1 MERKLK
7 TLTTKFV
14 TRCILVMMLALFSIG
29 GMRAQLPYSPAHF
42 GTGNKAT
49 IDGVKVTRELRGD
62 AVDLA
67 PPNTVTSANG
77 YCSTTISPSPQYAR
91 IKPTG
96 TDPINMVV
104 YVFNEPVKEVYVD
117 LIGLGRKSNP
127 SKKGRVS
134 FGIFCGSGGTANLRV
149 TDVGNIG
156 CNQGSHNTVSTGN
169 NVAYVEGTGQN
180 NYRVKVAS
188 ANGQP
193 FSILAVSKPANNITD
208 FVLVELNKVVK
219 DNRFDIALGTEPQS
233 QTVCAG
239 GNSVVLKASATLSTS
254 YSNNKLEYQW
264 QKSTNNGN
272 SWVDITAKK
281 EVISGK
287 QVAFTIGNPTP
298 SQAGLYRVK
307 YMYAYGSDNCV
318 MTKYTEEADVKVNGG
333 EVTELTATPPVLS
346 TNPTTNV
353 TFKIKGTPNAV
364 VTYNYGGSDESATI
378 PSSGV
383 LNVQKTLSEP
393 TLFSIIGISR
403 NSCTSLVGKSIQ
415 VTQGCGFLPDPVFS
429 EVASGV
435 PTSAILNGV
444 KVTRKVIRDT
454 RPQFSTT
461 AIYSDGNVENNT
473 DLTPAQNTICGRNQ
487 YQRGY
492 VYMDSNRVRTVTYTF
507 DKPITSV
514 EIYLQKFGIAKTGDS
529 YNERAEFSVNNGNIS
544 LSEITSCNPS
554 ANITIT
560 GGKVEAPEGNATNIS
575 IKAASTKPF
584 TELTI
589 TTDILN
595 KGYGFYIEICPTSI
609 VTLDDSVCP
618 TTPAAQFSRG
628 DDQTSTLN
636 GIQVRRELSPTGTNQ
651 YSNGF
656 NTNYCGTNISY
667 PNDLPAMDPTLN
679 KITYT
684 FGKKITS
691 AEVHLISFGDLSDRG
706 ADVVTFSV
714 KSGTTTLAN
723 PKITNVSACDPTA
736 TIISGNRLSSVDDK
750 VTDVVIKVSSAV
762 PFDVLEL
769 NDGYSTA
776 GGYYVELCPASIKV
790 PLEEATCSSVPAALF
805 PKGSS
810 QQITLDNGV
819 KVTRALPSGIK
830 YSNNAKYDYCN
841 GTRVSYP
848 NDLPWLQDSKEIT
861 YTFDQQV
868 TSAEFYLVAFGI
880 NGSGLDKVQFITNAG
895 NASITKV
902 YDCNGNTANVVSN
915 NQLISATERLV
926 GDVAVRVTSSQPF
939 TQIKV
944 KDLASTGNGYFL
956 SLCGSSVYK
965 KPYNNSTQCGPT
977 MPTPMFVGTTTATA
991 NGIGVTIDRPA
1002 GSELLADLNQ
1012 NVTSSCQTLYKKGTT
1027 WVRNNNTVTYKFSQ
1041 PVNNVELWL
1050 ALMAG
1055 HQTIPSN
1062 RDVAKITTNCAGTPT
1077 LTLLSDCMGAA
1088 VVSANKI
1095 WANGVKGVDVAVKV
1109 TSDKPFTELTIT
1121 DDNST
1126 AFGYYV
1132 DLCPASIKKRGTGE
1146 TDPVTIT
1153 TQLTATTTACIGT
1166 STTLA
1171 AKATLAAN
1179 FSGNINY
1186 QWQKSTNNGSTWSNI
1201 SGQTGSIASGANATY
1216 SFTPAASDNNTL
1228 YRVVYTYTNAG
1239 SFCGTMSL
1247 TTNATKLVANAVSSV
1262 ITVNAPAYSNVAVCA
1277 SATGTTT
1284 ITAKATLNT
1293 GMGGTGVTYQL
1304 QYRPTATGTWVDR
1317 AIQKHTLVAG
1327 GAERIL
1333 TIENVA
1339 SNTGY
1344 YRVKYTSDASVCGG
1358 GESYSNIF
1366 KFDALTATNVITINP
1381 ATYPNKT
1388 VCSGSSFTINAQA
1401 TVATGTIANDGS
1413 GNKFAYELQ
1422 YKANSSANWA
1432 LYTLPNGGA
1441 AQIYSNNTKVG
1452 ATRTFNISTE
1462 NIATGGKF
1470 RVKYSAD
1477 ITDLCD
1483 DITVYSD
1490 EFTVTIDELD
1500 VTNITATPPVFKQ
1513 GENTSVSFVI
1523 EGTPDA
1529 QVTFKVGNGAEQ
1541 TQTLNAAG
1549 KYNVPPQTTNQTLEL
1564 SVTKVKK
1571 GSCEK
1576 TYTDKKG
1583 RAEATTG
1590 ACTTK
1595 PAVQYPGTAGQGQTT
1610 VMNGVTVTR
1619 NFSGKPSI
1627 YGNSDP
1633 GTYCSGTVYHY
1644 YTIIHNNDSSRFSNA
1659 VTYVFSKPVTSA
1671 EVWLMVMSSPAAGS
1685 YDEVQLSTNNGNLTF
1700 TKVYDCLGGAGAVTL
1715 STSGRVTSK
1724 PSQVNDV
1731 AIRVTSDKP
1740 FTQLTVTDVRAA
1752 GGTSG
1757 VLVELCPTSI
1767 KPATITIT
1775 TQPTPKA
1782 VCEGKNTQFG
1792 ANVKVSGVPATESIP
1807 YEWQQST
1814 NGLTGWVTAVAPAPT
1829 GTVLNNGVHTAA
1841 MTLTNVPKTNNG
1853 LYYRVIFKYTL
1864 SGASIT
1870 ATSTVATLT
1879 VYSTDTPT
1887 VSSTTTLCP
1896 TATPNSVSFAS
1907 YVTPAA
1913 GTTLRWYATAT
1924 ATTSSTT
1931 APTIDTNVTTRTAK
1945 TAYVRAINSNGCTS
1959 GVVTVTLTVN
1969 DTTAPTFNA
1978 PAALNIVCNS
1988 ATATAAINTW
1998 LGTATATDACGA
2010 IATITNDYTAPA
2022 NLCNV
2027 SGGVITVTFVAK
2039 DTFGNVLTKT
2049 STIKLDTPP
2058 TVNADTFTA
2067 TTTTGTVVSGTIGN
2081 VLTNDRVGSQS
2092 ATAGSGGN
2100 VTIHVTHTPTTAN
2113 APVLDASTG
2122 SVTVSNNTPAG
2133 VYTIS
2138 YDVCAGSACTSATVT
2153 VTVPQLQPY
2162 LPSANITHSGT
2173 QTTTH
2178 NILTGGSVNG
2188 GTQSATVGTGGTV
2201 SITGVVN
2208 PTPQPGSTAPSLN
2221 PSTGV
2226 VTVPPTTPN
2235 GVYTITYNV
2244 CTTATPTSCTSNV
2257 VTITV
2262 GNVSPTVNADTFTAT
2277 TTTGTVVSG
2286 TIGNVLTND
2295 RVGSQSA
2302 TAGSGGNVTIHVT
2315 HTPTTANA
2323 PVLDASTGSV
2333 TVSNNTPAGVYTIS
2347 YDVCAGSACTSA
2359 TVTVTVPQLQPYLP
2373 NNNMVYTNTT
2383 TTTAGNIISG
2393 GTVGTQTATTG
2404 TGGNVTITVVIPAT
2418 PQVPGDTVPTLNSDG
2433 TVTVPTGTRSGTY
2446 TITYQVCT
2454 TATPTSCI
2462 TGVVTI
2468 TVSPTATVTPTAG
2481 NNIYDVPT
2489 SGTATVVGSVLSNDT
2504 INGIV
2509 AATATNVT
2517 VNVTTAPVGTDV
2529 PTIGSNGLVMV
2540 PANATPG
2547 VYTYTYHICS
2557 VVTPTDCSTEATVT
2571 VTVRQPVPV
2580 LPNNNMVYTDT
2591 TTTTAGNIINGGT
2604 VGTQTATAGTGGN
2617 VTITVVIPATPQVP
2631 GDTVPTLNSDGTV
2644 TVPTGT
2650 RSGTYTITYQVCTTA
2665 TPTSCITGVVTIT
2678 VSTTVTPTVPPVA
2691 VTDSATTAKGTPVTI
2706 NVLANDTLNGAVTPT
2721 VVTHPTNGTAVENTD
2736 GTVEYRPYTG
2746 FVGTDSFVY
2755 EICNGAGC
2763 SSATVTVKINGD
2775 IIVYNGVSLN
2785 GNDKNNH
2792 FHIGGIENYPN
2803 NKVRIYNRW
2812 GVEVFSVEGYDNV
2825 TKVFKGISDGRI
2837 TVEASDRLPQGT
2849 YYYIIEYVDDHNK
2862 TQTEVG
2868 WLYLKKN

>member
-14 TRCILVMMLALFSIG
+14 TRCILVMMLALFSVQGI
-29 GMRAQLPYSPAHF
+29 RAQCLTMPEPVSYTPLGTQTTKKVTEYADIRGIRVTRILEVRGNPGDKIKYSNQETIPGDTQSDETYCGKSRKNTF
-42 GTGNKAT
+42 GTKKYPFMDSNKVSKITYKFSKPVMDAEVFLAAFGYSGTRKGFQNSTPHIDVVEITTNYGTATLHARSTCGEDNLVTVSGNQVSSKNYKTTDAKIGVTSTEPFTELYLQVKEPGGQTGGYGFFVEICLESLDLDNSACQARNPKT
-49 IDGVKVTRELRGD
+49 IADPFGGDPAAVSVANINGMVVTRTMDKANSTSTIPKQTYCGYETEYPTNLPLVGYPGNSTKITYEFSKPVNATELLLYAFGD
-62 AVDLA
+62 KDYLNTYDEAEFEVD
-67 PPNTVTSANG
+67 G
-77 YCSTTISPSPQYAR
+77 
-91 IKPTG
+91 
-96 TDPINMVV
+96 
-104 YVFNEPVKEVYVD
+104 
-117 LIGLGRKSNP
+117 
-127 SKKGRVS
+127 
-134 FGIFCGSGGTANLRV
+134 GGTLSLVKSYECNLGVTNITGNRLKSVSTKIV
-149 TDVGNIG
+149 TDVG
-156 CNQGSHNTVSTGN
+156 
-169 NVAYVEGTGQN
+169 
-180 NYRVKVAS
+180 VK
-188 ANGQP
+188 
-193 FSILAVSKPANNITD
+193 
-208 FVLVELNKVVK
+208 LV
-219 DNRFDIALGTEPQS
+219 
-233 QTVCAG
+233 
-239 GNSVVLKASATLSTS
+239 
-254 YSNNKLEYQW
+254 
-264 QKSTNNGN
+264 
-272 SWVDITAKK
+272 
-281 EVISGK
+281 
-287 QVAFTIGNPTP
+287 
-298 SQAGLYRVK
+298 
-307 YMYAYGSDNCV
+307 
-318 MTKYTEEADVKVNGG
+318 
-333 EVTELTATPPVLS
+333 
-346 TNPTTNV
+346 
-353 TFKIKGTPNAV
+353 
-364 VTYNYGGSDESATI
+364 
-378 PSSGV
+378 
-383 LNVQKTLSEP
+383 
-393 TLFSIIGISR
+393 
-403 NSCTSLVGKSIQ
+403 
-415 VTQGCGFLPDPVFS
+415 
-429 EVASGV
+429 
-435 PTSAILNGV
+435 
-444 KVTRKVIRDT
+444 
-454 RPQFSTT
+454 
-461 AIYSDGNVENNT
+461 
-473 DLTPAQNTICGRNQ
+473 
-487 YQRGY
+487 
-492 VYMDSNRVRTVTYTF
+492 
-507 DKPITSV
+507 
-514 EIYLQKFGIAKTGDS
+514 
-529 YNERAEFSVNNGNIS
+529 
-544 LSEITSCNPS
+544 
-554 ANITIT
+554 
-560 GGKVEAPEGNATNIS
+560 
-575 IKAASTKPF
+575 STKPF
-584 TELTI
+584 TKITI
-589 TTDILN
+589 TDRGYQG
-595 KGYGFYIEICPTSI
+595 KGYLVALCPASVYASAESYNCTPATIGVNFPDQRVATVQMNNVAVTRTLDTGVPFTTIPQTSNHCGSNVLYPVNLPLLIGNMYATYDFSTPIQSAEIFLYFFGDNLHNGTKDKVKFTVNGGGTVSLANVYECNPGTTIINGLEVESVTKKLTTDVGIRVTSTAPFTRITLTDVNSDGGGYYVVICPTSI
-609 VTLDDSVCP
+609 
-618 TTPAAQFSRG
+618 
-628 DDQTSTLN
+628 
-636 GIQVRRELSPTGTNQ
+636 
-651 YSNGF
+651 
-656 NTNYCGTNISY
+656 
-667 PNDLPAMDPTLN
+667 
-679 KITYT
+679 
-684 FGKKITS
+684 
-691 AEVHLISFGDLSDRG
+691 
-706 ADVVTFSV
+706 
-714 KSGTTTLAN
+714 
-723 PKITNVSACDPTA
+723 
-736 TIISGNRLSSVDDK
+736 
-750 VTDVVIKVSSAV
+750 
-762 PFDVLEL
+762 
-769 NDGYSTA
+769 
-776 GGYYVELCPASIKV
+776 
-790 PLEEATCSSVPAALF
+790 
-805 PKGSS
+805 
-810 QQITLDNGV
+810 
-819 KVTRALPSGIK
+819 
-830 YSNNAKYDYCN
+830 
-841 GTRVSYP
+841 
-848 NDLPWLQDSKEIT
+848 
-861 YTFDQQV
+861 
-868 TSAEFYLVAFGI
+868 
-880 NGSGLDKVQFITNAG
+880 
-895 NASITKV
+895 
-902 YDCNGNTANVVSN
+902 
-915 NQLISATERLV
+915 
-926 GDVAVRVTSSQPF
+926 
-939 TQIKV
+939 
-944 KDLASTGNGYFL
+944 
-956 SLCGSSVYK
+956 K
-965 KPYNNSTQCGPT
+965 KPRFSNSPQCGPS
-977 MPTPMFVGTTTATA
+977 MPTPMFLSTNTVTLSNGIQISKEGGTTRTKTYTST
-991 NGIGVTIDRPA
+991 VT
-1002 GSELLADLNQ
+1002 
-1012 NVTSSCQTLYKKGTT
+1012 SCQTTYEAGT
-1027 WVRNNNTVTYKFSQ
+1027 VYVGKNKVVTYKFSQ
-1041 PVNNVELWL
+1041 PVNNVEVWL
-1050 ALMAG
+1050 ALLGGNQLAPY
-1055 HQTIPSN
+1055 T
-1062 RDVAKITTNCAGTPT
+1062 RDAAKFTTNCGTNPT
-1077 LTLLSDCMGAA
+1077 LALVSDCVGNATIDNNIVWADGA
-1088 VVSANKI
+1088 
-1095 WANGVKGVDVAVKV
+1095 KGVDVAVKV
-1109 TSDKPFTELTIT
+1109 TSAKPFTELTIT
-1121 DDNST
+1121 DVNSE
-1126 AFGYYV
+1126 AAGYFV
-1132 DLCPASIKKRGTGE
+1132 DLCPASIKKQGTGE

-1179 FSGNINY
+1179 FSGNLNY
-1186 QWQKSTNNGSTWSNI
+1186 QWQKSTNNGTTWSNI

-1523 EGTPDA
+1523 EGTPGA

-1931 APTIDTNVTTRTAK
+1931 APTINTNVTTRTTK

-1959 GVVTVTLTVN
+1959 GLVTVTLTVN
-1969 DTTAPTFNA
+1969 DTSAPTFNA
-1978 PAALNIVCNS
+1978 PSSLTIACNS

-2067 TTTTGTVVSGTIGN
+2067 TTTTRTVVSGTIGN
-2081 VLTNDRVGSQS
+2081 VLTNDLVGSQS

-2208 PTPQPGSTAPSLN
+2208 PTPQPGATAPSLD

-2295 RVGSQSA
+2295 LVGSQSA

-2373 NNNMVYTNTT
+2373 NNNMVYTDTT
-2383 TTTAGNIISG
+2383 TTTAGNIING

-2404 TGGNVTITVVIPAT
+2404 TGGNVTITVVTPAT
-2418 PQVPGDTVPTLNSDG
+2418 PQVPGDTVPTLNPDG

-2462 TGVVTI
+2462 TGVVTV

-2504 INGIV
+2504 IDGIV

-2529 PTIGSNGLVMV
+2529 PIIGSNGLVMV

-2557 VVTPTDCSTEATVT
+2557 VVTPTNCSTEATVT

-2604 VGTQTATAGTGGN
+2604 VGTQTATTGTGGN

-2706 NVLANDTLNGAVTPT
+2706 SVLANDTLNGAVTPT

-2763 SSATVTVKINGD
+2763 SSATVTVKITGD

-2812 GVEVFSVEGYDNV
+2812 GVEVFSVKGYDNV
-2825 TKVFKGISDGRI
+2825 TKVFKGISDGRVTI
-2837 TVEASDRLPQGT
+2837 EASERLPQGT
-2849 YYYIIEYVDDHNK
+2849 YYYIIEYVDEHNK
-2862 TQTEVG
+2862 KQTEVG

>member
-1 MERKLK
+1 MKRKLK
-7 TLTTKFV
+7 TLTTNFIA
-14 TRCILVMMLALFSIG
+14 RCILVMMLALFSIQG
-29 GMRAQLPYSPAHF
+29 VRAQCLTMPEPVGYTRTSPSSTLNTRVEEYADIRGIRVTRILEVRGNPGDKIKYSNQETIPGDTQSDETYCGKSRKNTF
-42 GTGNKAT
+42 GTKKYPFMDSNKVSKITYKFSKPVMDAEVFLAAFGYSGTRKGFQNSTPHIDVVEITTNYGTATLHARSTCGEDNLVTVSGNQVSSKNYKTTDAKIGVTSTEPFTELYLQVKEPGGQTGGYGFFVEICLESLDLDNSACQARNPKT
-49 IDGVKVTRELRGD
+49 IADPFGGDPAAVSVANINGMVVTRTMDKANSTSTIPKQTYCGYETEYPTNLPLVGFPGNSTKITYEFSKPVNATELLLYAFGD
-62 AVDLA
+62 KDNLNTYDEAEFEVD
-67 PPNTVTSANG
+67 G
-77 YCSTTISPSPQYAR
+77 
-91 IKPTG
+91 
-96 TDPINMVV
+96 
-104 YVFNEPVKEVYVD
+104 
-117 LIGLGRKSNP
+117 
-127 SKKGRVS
+127 
-134 FGIFCGSGGTANLRV
+134 GGTLSLVKSYECNLGVTNITGNRLKSVSTKIV
-149 TDVGNIG
+149 TDVG
-156 CNQGSHNTVSTGN
+156 
-169 NVAYVEGTGQN
+169 
-180 NYRVKVAS
+180 VK
-188 ANGQP
+188 
-193 FSILAVSKPANNITD
+193 
-208 FVLVELNKVVK
+208 LV
-219 DNRFDIALGTEPQS
+219 
-233 QTVCAG
+233 
-239 GNSVVLKASATLSTS
+239 
-254 YSNNKLEYQW
+254 
-264 QKSTNNGN
+264 
-272 SWVDITAKK
+272 
-281 EVISGK
+281 
-287 QVAFTIGNPTP
+287 
-298 SQAGLYRVK
+298 
-307 YMYAYGSDNCV
+307 
-318 MTKYTEEADVKVNGG
+318 
-333 EVTELTATPPVLS
+333 
-346 TNPTTNV
+346 
-353 TFKIKGTPNAV
+353 
-364 VTYNYGGSDESATI
+364 
-378 PSSGV
+378 
-383 LNVQKTLSEP
+383 
-393 TLFSIIGISR
+393 
-403 NSCTSLVGKSIQ
+403 
-415 VTQGCGFLPDPVFS
+415 
-429 EVASGV
+429 
-435 PTSAILNGV
+435 
-444 KVTRKVIRDT
+444 
-454 RPQFSTT
+454 
-461 AIYSDGNVENNT
+461 
-473 DLTPAQNTICGRNQ
+473 
-487 YQRGY
+487 
-492 VYMDSNRVRTVTYTF
+492 
-507 DKPITSV
+507 
-514 EIYLQKFGIAKTGDS
+514 
-529 YNERAEFSVNNGNIS
+529 
-544 LSEITSCNPS
+544 
-554 ANITIT
+554 
-560 GGKVEAPEGNATNIS
+560 
-575 IKAASTKPF
+575 STKPF
-584 TELTI
+584 TKITI
-589 TTDILN
+589 TDRGYQG
-595 KGYGFYIEICPTSI
+595 KGYLVALCPASVYASAESYNCTPATIGVNFPDQRVATVQMNNVAVTRTLDTGVPFTTIPQTSNHCGSNVLYPVNLPLLIGNMYATYDFSTPIQSAEIFLYFFGDNLHNGTKDKVKFTVNGGGTVSLANVYECNPGTTIINGLEVESVTKKLTTDVGIRVTSTAPFTRITLTDVNSDGGGYYVVICPTSI
-609 VTLDDSVCP
+609 
-618 TTPAAQFSRG
+618 
-628 DDQTSTLN
+628 
-636 GIQVRRELSPTGTNQ
+636 
-651 YSNGF
+651 
-656 NTNYCGTNISY
+656 
-667 PNDLPAMDPTLN
+667 
-679 KITYT
+679 
-684 FGKKITS
+684 
-691 AEVHLISFGDLSDRG
+691 
-706 ADVVTFSV
+706 
-714 KSGTTTLAN
+714 
-723 PKITNVSACDPTA
+723 
-736 TIISGNRLSSVDDK
+736 
-750 VTDVVIKVSSAV
+750 
-762 PFDVLEL
+762 
-769 NDGYSTA
+769 
-776 GGYYVELCPASIKV
+776 
-790 PLEEATCSSVPAALF
+790 
-805 PKGSS
+805 
-810 QQITLDNGV
+810 
-819 KVTRALPSGIK
+819 
-830 YSNNAKYDYCN
+830 
-841 GTRVSYP
+841 
-848 NDLPWLQDSKEIT
+848 
-861 YTFDQQV
+861 
-868 TSAEFYLVAFGI
+868 
-880 NGSGLDKVQFITNAG
+880 
-895 NASITKV
+895 
-902 YDCNGNTANVVSN
+902 
-915 NQLISATERLV
+915 
-926 GDVAVRVTSSQPF
+926 
-939 TQIKV
+939 
-944 KDLASTGNGYFL
+944 
-956 SLCGSSVYK
+956 K
-965 KPYNNSTQCGPT
+965 KPRFSNSPQCGPS
-977 MPTPMFVGTTTATA
+977 MPTPMFLSTNTVTLSNGIQISKEGGTTRTKTYTST
-991 NGIGVTIDRPA
+991 VT
-1002 GSELLADLNQ
+1002 
-1012 NVTSSCQTLYKKGTT
+1012 SCQTTYEAGT
-1027 WVRNNNTVTYKFSQ
+1027 VYVGKNKVVTYKFSQ
-1041 PVNNVELWL
+1041 PVNNVEVWL
-1050 ALMAG
+1050 ALLGGNQLAPY
-1055 HQTIPSN
+1055 T
-1062 RDVAKITTNCAGTPT
+1062 RDAAKFTTNCGTNPT
-1077 LTLLSDCMGAA
+1077 LALVSDCVGNATIDNNIVWADGA
-1088 VVSANKI
+1088 
-1095 WANGVKGVDVAVKV
+1095 KGVDVAVKV
-1109 TSDKPFTELTIT
+1109 TSAKPFTELTIT
-1121 DDNST
+1121 DVNSE
-1126 AFGYYV
+1126 AAGYFV
-1132 DLCPASIKKRGTGE
+1132 DLCPASIKKQGTGE

-1153 TQLTATTTACIGT
+1153 TQLTATTTACVGFTT
-1166 STTLA
+1166 SLTTQ
-1171 AKATLAAN
+1171 ATLASP
-1179 FSGNINY
+1179 FTGNLNY
-1186 QWQKSTNNGSTWSNI
+1186 QWQKSTNNGTTWSDI
-1201 SGQTGSIASGANATY
+1201 SGQSGSAASGANVTY
-1216 SFTPAASDNNTL
+1216 SFVPVASDNNAL

-1262 ITVNAPAYSNVAVCA
+1262 ITVNAPTYTDVAVCA

-1293 GMGGTGVTYQL
+1293 GMGGTILTYQL
-1304 QYRPTATGTWVDR
+1304 QYRPTTASPWVDH
-1317 AIQKHTLVAG
+1317 AIQKYTGVAS
-1327 GAERIL
+1327 GAEKIL

-1344 YRVKYTSDASVCGG
+1344 YRVKYTSNASVCGG
-1358 GESYSNIF
+1358 GESYSNMF

-1523 EGTPDA
+1523 EGTPGA

-1549 KYNVPPQTTNQTLEL
+1549 QYNVPPQTTNQTLEL

-1595 PAVQYPGTAGQGQTT
+1595 PAVQYPAPAGQGQTT

-1700 TKVYDCLGGAGAVTL
+1700 TKIYDCLGGAGAVTL

-1740 FTQLTVTDVRAA
+1740 FTQLTITDVRAA

-1931 APTIDTNVTTRTAK
+1931 APTINTNVTTRTTK

-1959 GVVTVTLTVN
+1959 GLVTVTLTVN
-1969 DTTAPTFNA
+1969 DATAPTFNA
-1978 PAALNIVCNS
+1978 PSSLTIACNS

-2010 IATITNDYTAPA
+2010 IATITNDYTAHT

-2058 TVNADTFTA
+2058 TVVPDTFTA
-2067 TTTTGTVVSGTIGN
+2067 TTTTGTVVSGAIGN

-2100 VTIHVTHTPTTAN
+2100 VTIHVTRTPTTAN

-2315 HTPTTANA
+2315 RTPTTANA

-2373 NNNMVYTNTT
+2373 NNNMVYTDTT
-2383 TTTAGNIISG
+2383 TTTAGNIING

-2604 VGTQTATAGTGGN
+2604 VGTQTATTGTGGN

-2706 NVLANDTLNGAVTPT
+2706 SVLANDTLNGAVTPT

-2763 SSATVTVKINGD
+2763 SSATVTVKITGD

>member
-2067 TTTTGTVVSGTIGN
+2067 TTTTGTVV
-2081 VLTNDRVGSQS
+2081 
-2092 ATAGSGGN
+2092 
-2100 VTIHVTHTPTTAN
+2100 
-2113 APVLDASTG
+2113 
-2122 SVTVSNNTPAG
+2122 
-2133 VYTIS
+2133 
-2138 YDVCAGSACTSATVT
+2138 
-2153 VTVPQLQPY
+2153 
-2162 LPSANITHSGT
+2162 
-2173 QTTTH
+2173 
-2178 NILTGGSVNG
+2178 
-2188 GTQSATVGTGGTV
+2188 
-2201 SITGVVN
+2201 
-2208 PTPQPGSTAPSLN
+2208 
-2221 PSTGV
+2221 
-2226 VTVPPTTPN
+2226 
-2235 GVYTITYNV
+2235 
-2244 CTTATPTSCTSNV
+2244 
-2257 VTITV
+2257 
-2262 GNVSPTVNADTFTAT
+2262 
-2277 TTTGTVVSG
+2277 
-2286 TIGNVLTND
+2286 
-2295 RVGSQSA
+2295 
-2302 TAGSGGNVTIHVT
+2302 
-2315 HTPTTANA
+2315 
-2323 PVLDASTGSV
+2323 
-2333 TVSNNTPAGVYTIS
+2333 
-2347 YDVCAGSACTSA
+2347 
-2359 TVTVTVPQLQPYLP
+2359 
-2373 NNNMVYTNTT
+2373 
-2383 TTTAGNIISG
+2383 
-2393 GTVGTQTATTG
+2393 
-2404 TGGNVTITVVIPAT
+2404 
-2418 PQVPGDTVPTLNSDG
+2418 
-2433 TVTVPTGTRSGTY
+2433 
-2446 TITYQVCT
+2446 
-2454 TATPTSCI
+2454 
-2462 TGVVTI
+2462 
-2468 TVSPTATVTPTAG
+2468 
-2481 NNIYDVPT
+2481 
-2489 SGTATVVGSVLSNDT
+2489 
-2504 INGIV
+2504 
-2509 AATATNVT
+2509 
-2517 VNVTTAPVGTDV
+2517 
-2529 PTIGSNGLVMV
+2529 
-2540 PANATPG
+2540 
-2547 VYTYTYHICS
+2547 
-2557 VVTPTDCSTEATVT
+2557 
-2571 VTVRQPVPV
+2571 
-2580 LPNNNMVYTDT
+2580 
-2591 TTTTAGNIINGGT
+2591 
-2604 VGTQTATAGTGGN
+2604 
-2617 VTITVVIPATPQVP
+2617 
-2631 GDTVPTLNSDGTV
+2631 
-2644 TVPTGT
+2644 
-2650 RSGTYTITYQVCTTA
+2650 
-2665 TPTSCITGVVTIT
+2665 
-2678 VSTTVTPTVPPVA
+2678 
-2691 VTDSATTAKGTPVTI
+2691 
-2706 NVLANDTLNGAVTPT
+2706 
-2721 VVTHPTNGTAVENTD
+2721 
-2736 GTVEYRPYTG
+2736 
-2746 FVGTDSFVY
+2746 
-2755 EICNGAGC
+2755 
-2763 SSATVTVKINGD
+2763 
-2775 IIVYNGVSLN
+2775 
-2785 GNDKNNH
+2785 
-2792 FHIGGIENYPN
+2792 
-2803 NKVRIYNRW
+2803 
-2812 GVEVFSVEGYDNV
+2812 
-2825 TKVFKGISDGRI
+2825 
-2837 TVEASDRLPQGT
+2837 
-2849 YYYIIEYVDDHNK
+2849 
-2862 TQTEVG
+2862 
-2868 WLYLKKN
+2868 

>member
-1 MERKLK
+1 M
-7 TLTTKFV
+7 
-14 TRCILVMMLALFSIG
+14 
-29 GMRAQLPYSPAHF
+29 
-42 GTGNKAT
+42 
-49 IDGVKVTRELRGD
+49 
-62 AVDLA
+62 
-67 PPNTVTSANG
+67 
-77 YCSTTISPSPQYAR
+77 
-91 IKPTG
+91 
-96 TDPINMVV
+96 
-104 YVFNEPVKEVYVD
+104 
-117 LIGLGRKSNP
+117 
-127 SKKGRVS
+127 
-134 FGIFCGSGGTANLRV
+134 
-149 TDVGNIG
+149 
-156 CNQGSHNTVSTGN
+156 
-169 NVAYVEGTGQN
+169 
-180 NYRVKVAS
+180 
-188 ANGQP
+188 
-193 FSILAVSKPANNITD
+193 
-208 FVLVELNKVVK
+208 
-219 DNRFDIALGTEPQS
+219 
-233 QTVCAG
+233 
-239 GNSVVLKASATLSTS
+239 
-254 YSNNKLEYQW
+254 
-264 QKSTNNGN
+264 
-272 SWVDITAKK
+272 
-281 EVISGK
+281 
-287 QVAFTIGNPTP
+287 
-298 SQAGLYRVK
+298 
-307 YMYAYGSDNCV
+307 
-318 MTKYTEEADVKVNGG
+318 
-333 EVTELTATPPVLS
+333 
-346 TNPTTNV
+346 
-353 TFKIKGTPNAV
+353 
-364 VTYNYGGSDESATI
+364 
-378 PSSGV
+378 
-383 LNVQKTLSEP
+383 
-393 TLFSIIGISR
+393 
-403 NSCTSLVGKSIQ
+403 
-415 VTQGCGFLPDPVFS
+415 
-429 EVASGV
+429 
-435 PTSAILNGV
+435 
-444 KVTRKVIRDT
+444 
-454 RPQFSTT
+454 
-461 AIYSDGNVENNT
+461 
-473 DLTPAQNTICGRNQ
+473 
-487 YQRGY
+487 
-492 VYMDSNRVRTVTYTF
+492 
-507 DKPITSV
+507 
-514 EIYLQKFGIAKTGDS
+514 
-529 YNERAEFSVNNGNIS
+529 
-544 LSEITSCNPS
+544 
-554 ANITIT
+554 
-560 GGKVEAPEGNATNIS
+560 
-575 IKAASTKPF
+575 
-584 TELTI
+584 
-589 TTDILN
+589 
-595 KGYGFYIEICPTSI
+595 
-609 VTLDDSVCP
+609 
-618 TTPAAQFSRG
+618 
-628 DDQTSTLN
+628 
-636 GIQVRRELSPTGTNQ
+636 
-651 YSNGF
+651 
-656 NTNYCGTNISY
+656 
-667 PNDLPAMDPTLN
+667 
-679 KITYT
+679 
-684 FGKKITS
+684 
-691 AEVHLISFGDLSDRG
+691 
-706 ADVVTFSV
+706 VTFSV

-819 KVTRALPSGIK
+819 KVTRTLPTGIK

-848 NDLPWLQDSKEIT
+848 NDLPWLLDSKEIT

-868 TSAEFYLVAFGI
+868 TSAEFYLVAFGM
-880 NGSGLDKVQFITNAG
+880 NGSGLDKVQFITDAG

-915 NQLISATERLV
+915 NQLISAAERLV
-926 GDVAVRVTSSQPF
+926 GDVAVKVTSSQPF
-939 TQIKV
+939 TKITV

-956 SLCGSSVYK
+956 SLCGSSVYR

-1012 NVTSSCQTLYKKGTT
+1012 HVTSSCQTLYKKGTT

-1062 RDVAKITTNCAGTPT
+1062 RDVAKITTNCTGAPT

-1121 DDNST
+1121 DVNSE
-1126 AFGYYV
+1126 AAGYFV
-1132 DLCPASIKKRGTGE
+1132 DLCPASIKKQGTGE

-1153 TQLTATTTACIGT
+1153 TQLTATTTACVGFTT
-1166 STTLA
+1166 SLTTQ
-1171 AKATLAAN
+1171 ATLAAN

-1186 QWQKSTNNGSTWSNI
+1186 QWQKSTNNGTTWSNI
-1201 SGQTGSIASGANATY
+1201 SGQSGSAASGANVTY
-1216 SFTPAASDNNTL
+1216 SFLPVASDNNAL
-1228 YRVVYTYTNAG
+1228 YRVVYTYTHAG

-1247 TTNATKLVANAVSSV
+1247 TTDATKLVLGAVSSV
-1262 ITVNAPAYSNVAVCA
+1262 ITVNAPAYTDVAVCA

-1284 ITAKATLNT
+1284 ITAKATVNA
-1293 GMGGTGVTYQL
+1293 GMGGNGVTYQL
-1304 QYRPTATGTWVDR
+1304 QYSPTPTGTWVDH
-1317 AIQKHTLVAG
+1317 ATQKYTLVTG
-1327 GAERIL
+1327 GAEKIL

-1339 SNTGY
+1339 SNTAY
-1344 YRVKYTSDASVCGG
+1344 YRVKYTSNASVCGG

-1366 KFDALTATNVITINP
+1366 KFTALTATDVLTINT
-1381 ATYPNKT
+1381 AAYTDRV
-1388 VCSGSSFTINAQA
+1388 VCSDATFTINAQA
-1401 TVATGTIANDGS
+1401 TVATGTIANVTAKG
-1413 GNKFAYELQ
+1413 GNVFAYDLQ
-1422 YKANSSANWA
+1422 YKANSSANWVT
-1432 LYTLPNGGA
+1432 YVPNGGN
-1441 AQIYSNNTKVG
+1441 AQIYSNNTSAQLRIFTINTSNV
-1452 ATRTFNISTE
+1452 AN
-1462 NIATGGKF
+1462 GGKF
-1470 RVKYSAD
+1470 RVRYTVD
-1477 ITDLCD
+1477 LVGLCD

-1490 EFTVTIDELD
+1490 EFTVTKASLLN
-1500 VTNITATPPVFKQ
+1500 NITEFYATPATLNETGATNVVYTIKGVP
-1513 GENTSVSFVI
+1513 
-1523 EGTPDA
+1523 GT
-1529 QVTFKVGNGAEQ
+1529 QLLHKFNNGAATAASIPPGGVLTIPKSGQ
-1541 TQTLNAAG
+1541 TATATLAITQVANG
-1549 KYNVPPQTTNQTLEL
+1549 TCTLTTNYLVE
-1564 SVTKVKK
+1564 VGKA
-1571 GSCEK
+1571 G
-1576 TYTDKKG
+1576 
-1583 RAEATTG
+1583 G
-1590 ACTTK
+1590 ACTSFPSPQFAKVAT
-1595 PAVQYPGTAGQGQTT
+1595 AVAQIGGL
-1610 VMNGVTVTR
+1610 TVTR
-1619 NFSGKPSI
+1619 TITGVADYYQAYTYESGQMCQNTILAGYPIMKSGQASI
-1627 YGNSDP
+1627 K
-1633 GTYCSGTVYHY
+1633 
-1644 YTIIHNNDSSRFSNA
+1644 YT
-1659 VTYVFSKPVTSA
+1659 FSKPVTSVQ
-1671 EVWLMVMSSPAAGS
+1671 VWLSGFGGDSSPANADSVTFGVNCGGTVSVTAVGCGTDAGK
-1685 YDEVQLSTNNGNLTF
+1685 LTV
-1700 TKVYDCLGGAGAVTL
+1700 TGGKVSHQANVYTQAKV
-1715 STSGRVTSK
+1715 V
-1724 PSQVNDV
+1724 
-1731 AIRVTSDKP
+1731 VTSDKP
-1740 FTQLTVTDVRAA
+1740 FTELTLTDHNSSA
-1752 GGTSG
+1752 GGY
-1757 VLVELCPTSI
+1757 VVELCPTSI
-1767 KPATITIT
+1767 APT
-1775 TQPTPKA
+1775 TLSVTTNPVAQT
-1782 VCEGKNTQFG
+1782 VCKGET
-1792 ANVKVSGVPATESIP
+1792 VT
-1807 YEWQQST
+1807 
-1814 NGLTGWVTAVAPAPT
+1814 LTAVASVRNTNYQWQQQVGGGAWT
-1829 GTVLNNGVHTAA
+1829 NIGTAAATTNGTATLTLNTNNSPYNQTASYRAVFTITCGNTITSTVAVVTVHTAA
-1841 MTLTNVPKTNNG
+1841 
-1853 LYYRVIFKYTL
+1853 
-1864 SGASIT
+1864 A
-1870 ATSTVATLT
+1870 
-1879 VYSTDTPT
+1879 TPT

-1896 TATPNSVSFAS
+1896 TAAPNSVSFAS

-1913 GTTLRWYATAT
+1913 GTTLRWYDTAT

-1931 APTIDTNVTTRTAK
+1931 APTINTNVTTRTTK
-1945 TAYVRAINSNGCTS
+1945 TAYVRATNSNGCTS
-1959 GVVTVTLTVN
+1959 GLVTVTLTVN

-1978 PAALNIVCNS
+1978 PSSLTIACNS

-2010 IATITNDYTAPA
+2010 IATITNDYTAHT

-2058 TVNADTFTA
+2058 TVVAETFTA

-2100 VTIHVTHTPTTAN
+2100 VTIHVTRTPTTAN

-2138 YDVCAGSACTSATVT
+2138 YEVCAGSACTSATVT

-2178 NILTGGSVNG
+2178 NILTGGSVKG
-2188 GTQSATVGTGGTV
+2188 GTQSATTGPGGTV

-2208 PTPQPGSTAPSLN
+2208 PTPQPGSTAPSLD

-2262 GNVSPTVNADTFTAT
+2262 GNVSPTVNAETFTAT

-2315 HTPTTANA
+2315 RTPTTANA

-2347 YDVCAGSACTSA
+2347 YEVCAGSACTSA

-2383 TTTAGNIISG
+2383 TTTAGNIING

-2404 TGGNVTITVVIPAT
+2404 TGGNVTITVVTPAT
-2418 PQVPGDTVPTLNSDG
+2418 PQVPGDTVPTLNPDG

-2481 NNIYDVPT
+2481 NNMYDVPT

-2504 INGIV
+2504 IDGIV

-2529 PTIGSNGLVMV
+2529 PIIGSNGLVMV

-2557 VVTPTDCSTEATVT
+2557 VVTPTNCSTEATVT

-2604 VGTQTATAGTGGN
+2604 VGTQTATTGTGGN
-2617 VTITVVIPATPQVP
+2617 VTITVVTPATPQVP
-2631 GDTVPTLNSDGTV
+2631 GDTVPTLNPDGTV

-2706 NVLANDTLNGAVTPT
+2706 SVLANDTLNGAVTPT

-2736 GTVEYRPYTG
+2736 GTIEYRPYTG

-2763 SSATVTVKINGD
+2763 SSATVTVKITGD

-2785 GNDKNNH
+2785 GSDKNNH

-2825 TKVFKGISDGRI
+2825 TKVFKGISDGRV

>member
-7 TLTTKFV
+7 TLTTNFIA
-14 TRCILVMMLALFSIG
+14 RCILVMMLALFSIQG
-29 GMRAQLPYSPAHF
+29 VRAQCLTMPEPVGYTRTSPSSTLNTRVEEYADINGIRVTRILEVRGNPGDKIRYSNEETIPGDTQSDETYCGKSRKAAF
-42 GTGNKAT
+42 GTKKYPFMDSNKVSKITYKFSKPIMDAEVFLAAF
-49 IDGVKVTRELRGD
+49 GYSGTRKGWQ
-62 AVDLA
+62 
-67 PPNTVTSANG
+67 S
-77 YCSTTISPSPQYAR
+77 
-91 IKPTG
+91 G
-96 TDPINMVV
+96 TPHRDVV
-104 YVFNEPVKEVYVD
+104 E
-117 LIGLGRKSNP
+117 I
-127 SKKGRVS
+127 
-134 FGIFCGSGGTANLRV
+134 TAN
-149 TDVGNIG
+149 N
-156 CNQGSHNTVSTGN
+156 GS
-169 NVAYVEGTGQN
+169 
-180 NYRVKVAS
+180 
-188 ANGQP
+188 
-193 FSILAVSKPANNITD
+193 
-208 FVLVELNKVVK
+208 
-219 DNRFDIALGTEPQS
+219 
-233 QTVCAG
+233 
-239 GNSVVLKASATLSTS
+239 
-254 YSNNKLEYQW
+254 
-264 QKSTNNGN
+264 
-272 SWVDITAKK
+272 
-281 EVISGK
+281 
-287 QVAFTIGNPTP
+287 
-298 SQAGLYRVK
+298 
-307 YMYAYGSDNCV
+307 
-318 MTKYTEEADVKVNGG
+318 
-333 EVTELTATPPVLS
+333 
-346 TNPTTNV
+346 
-353 TFKIKGTPNAV
+353 
-364 VTYNYGGSDESATI
+364 
-378 PSSGV
+378 
-383 LNVQKTLSEP
+383 
-393 TLFSIIGISR
+393 
-403 NSCTSLVGKSIQ
+403 TSLVLRTTCTSTVSISGNQ
-415 VTQGCGFLPDPVFS
+415 VSSINGETTDAKIGVTSTQ
-429 EVASGV
+429 
-435 PTSAILNGV
+435 
-444 KVTRKVIRDT
+444 
-454 RPQFSTT
+454 
-461 AIYSDGNVENNT
+461 
-473 DLTPAQNTICGRNQ
+473 
-487 YQRGY
+487 
-492 VYMDSNRVRTVTYTF
+492 
-507 DKPITSV
+507 
-514 EIYLQKFGIAKTGDS
+514 
-529 YNERAEFSVNNGNIS
+529 
-544 LSEITSCNPS
+544 
-554 ANITIT
+554 
-560 GGKVEAPEGNATNIS
+560 
-575 IKAASTKPF
+575 PF
-584 TELTI
+584 TELTLQVKEPGGQ
-589 TTDILN
+589 TG
-595 KGYGFYIEICPTSI
+595 GYGFFVEICLETL
-609 VTLDDSVCP
+609 TLDNSVCSP
-618 TTPAAQFSRG
+618 ETPASITDPFGGSSAA
-628 DDQTSTLN
+628 TKVAIVN
-636 GIQVRRELSPTGTNQ
+636 GVQVTRKMSMSGSGAVASIGTE
-651 YSNGF
+651 
-656 NTNYCGTNISY
+656 NYCGSSKTY
-667 PNDLPAMDPTLN
+667 PANLPLVGWTGNSQIIYEFDKPVNNT
-679 KITYT
+679 
-684 FGKKITS
+684 
-691 AEVHLISFGDLSDRG
+691 EVILYAFGDKNHQGTFDEVEFEVNGGGSLSIQKVYECNVGVSNITGRRLKS
-706 ADVVTFSV
+706 VT
-714 KSGTTTLAN
+714 GQIL
-723 PKITNVSACDPTA
+723 
-736 TIISGNRLSSVDDK
+736 
-750 VTDVVIKVSSAV
+750 TDV
-762 PFDVLEL
+762 
-769 NDGYSTA
+769 
-776 GGYYVELCPASIKV
+776 
-790 PLEEATCSSVPAALF
+790 
-805 PKGSS
+805 
-810 QQITLDNGV
+810 
-819 KVTRALPSGIK
+819 GIK
-830 YSNNAKYDYCN
+830 L
-841 GTRVSYP
+841 VS
-848 NDLPWLQDSKEIT
+848 T
-861 YTFDQQV
+861 
-868 TSAEFYLVAFGI
+868 
-880 NGSGLDKVQFITNAG
+880 
-895 NASITKV
+895 
-902 YDCNGNTANVVSN
+902 
-915 NQLISATERLV
+915 
-926 GDVAVRVTSSQPF
+926 QPF

-944 KDLASTGNGYFL
+944 IDKSSTGYGYTVALCPSSVQASVESYNCTPATIGSNFL
-956 SLCGSSVYK
+956 RQQVATAQMNNVTVTRRVASVNDISTGANTSNHCGSNVNYPAHLPLLIGNKQITYDFSTPIQSAEIFLYYFGDNINEGTKDKVKFAVNSGTISLAKVYDCYPGATIINSDNTVESVTK
-965 KPYNNSTQCGPT
+965 KLTTDAGIRVTSTTPFTRITLTDVNSNGGGYYVLICPTSIKVPPFSGGQCSSG
-977 MPTPMFVGTTTATA
+977 MPTPLFEGTNTATV
-991 NGIGVTIDRPA
+991 NGIQVVVNRPA
-1002 GSELLADLNQ
+1002 GTEITTDYTTTK
-1012 NVTSSCQTLYKKGTT
+1012 VTTCQTTYKKGTT
-1027 WVRNNNTVTYKFSQ
+1027 FLQNNKAVTYKFSQ
-1041 PVNNVELWL
+1041 PVNNVEVKM
-1050 ALMAG
+1050 ALMGANKD
-1055 HQTIPSN
+1055 QPYK
-1062 RDVAKITTNCAGTPT
+1062 RDAAEFTTNCTTNPT
-1077 LTLLSDCMGAA
+1077 LSLVSDCVGNAA
-1088 VVSANKI
+1088 VDNNIV
-1095 WANGVKGVDVAVKV
+1095 WADGIKGVDVGVKV
-1109 TSDKPFTELTIT
+1109 ISAKPFTELTIT
-1121 DDNST
+1121 DVNSE
-1126 AFGYYV
+1126 AAGYFV
-1132 DLCPASIKKRGTGE
+1132 DLCPASIKKQGTGE

-1153 TQLTATTTACIGT
+1153 TQLTATTTACVGFTT
-1166 STTLA
+1166 SLTTQ
-1171 AKATLAAN
+1171 ATLAAN

-1186 QWQKSTNNGSTWSNI
+1186 QWQKSTNNGTTWSNI
-1201 SGQTGSIASGANATY
+1201 SGQTGSAASGANVTY
-1216 SFTPAASDNNTL
+1216 SFVPVASDNNAL
-1228 YRVVYTYTNAG
+1228 YRVVYTYTHAG

-1247 TTNATKLVANAVSSV
+1247 TTDATKLVVNAVSSV
-1262 ITVNAPAYSNVAVCA
+1262 ITINAPAYTDVAVCA

-1284 ITAKATLNT
+1284 ITAKATVNA
-1293 GMGGTGVTYQL
+1293 GMGGTILTYQL
-1304 QYRPTATGTWVDR
+1304 QYRPTITSPWVDH
-1317 AIQKHTLVAG
+1317 AIQKYTGVAS
-1327 GAERIL
+1327 GAEKIL
-1333 TIENVA
+1333 AIENVA

-1344 YRVKYTSDASVCGG
+1344 YRVKYTSNASVCGG

-1523 EGTPDA
+1523 EGTPGA

-1549 KYNVPPQTTNQTLEL
+1549 QYNVPPQTTNQTLEL

-1595 PAVQYPGTAGQGQTT
+1595 PAVQYPAPAGQGQTT

-1700 TKVYDCLGGAGAVTL
+1700 TKIYDCLGGAGAVTL

-1740 FTQLTVTDVRAA
+1740 FTQLTITDVRAA

-1931 APTIDTNVTTRTAK
+1931 APTINTNVTTRTTK

-1959 GVVTVTLTVN
+1959 GLVTVTLTVN
-1969 DTTAPTFNA
+1969 DATAPTFNA
-1978 PAALNIVCNS
+1978 PSSLTIACNS

-1998 LGTATATDACGA
+1998 LGMATATDACGA
-2010 IATITNDYTAPA
+2010 IATITNDYTAHT

-2058 TVNADTFTA
+2058 TVVPDTFTA

-2081 VLTNDRVGSQS
+2081 VLTND
-2092 ATAGSGGN
+2092 
-2100 VTIHVTHTPTTAN
+2100 
-2113 APVLDASTG
+2113 L
-2122 SVTVSNNTPAG
+2122 
-2133 VYTIS
+2133 
-2138 YDVCAGSACTSATVT
+2138 
-2153 VTVPQLQPY
+2153 
-2162 LPSANITHSGT
+2162 
-2173 QTTTH
+2173 
-2178 NILTGGSVNG
+2178 
-2188 GTQSATVGTGGTV
+2188 
-2201 SITGVVN
+2201 
-2208 PTPQPGSTAPSLN
+2208 
-2221 PSTGV
+2221 
-2226 VTVPPTTPN
+2226 
-2235 GVYTITYNV
+2235 
-2244 CTTATPTSCTSNV
+2244 
-2257 VTITV
+2257 
-2262 GNVSPTVNADTFTAT
+2262 
-2277 TTTGTVVSG
+2277 
-2286 TIGNVLTND
+2286 
-2295 RVGSQSA
+2295 VGSQSA

-2418 PQVPGDTVPTLNSDG
+2418 PQVPGG
-2433 TVTVPTGTRSGTY
+2433 
-2446 TITYQVCT
+2446 
-2454 TATPTSCI
+2454 
-2462 TGVVTI
+2462 
-2468 TVSPTATVTPTAG
+2468 
-2481 NNIYDVPT
+2481 
-2489 SGTATVVGSVLSNDT
+2489 
-2504 INGIV
+2504 
-2509 AATATNVT
+2509 
-2517 VNVTTAPVGTDV
+2517 
-2529 PTIGSNGLVMV
+2529 
-2540 PANATPG
+2540 
-2547 VYTYTYHICS
+2547 
-2557 VVTPTDCSTEATVT
+2557 
-2571 VTVRQPVPV
+2571 
-2580 LPNNNMVYTDT
+2580 
-2591 TTTTAGNIINGGT
+2591 
-2604 VGTQTATAGTGGN
+2604 
-2617 VTITVVIPATPQVP
+2617 
-2631 GDTVPTLNSDGTV
+2631 TVPTLNSDGTV

-2706 NVLANDTLNGAVTPT
+2706 SVLANDTLNGAVTPT

-2736 GTVEYRPYTG
+2736 GTIEYRPYTG

-2763 SSATVTVKINGD
+2763 SSATVTVKITGD

-2785 GNDKNNH
+2785 GSDKNNH

-2825 TKVFKGISDGRI
+2825 TKVFKGISDGRV